1 MAQKSKTEFLYTVL
15 SHGFSKFLLK
25 IIVSNSFKT
34 LPKSDS
40 SVLFFFF
47 FFFVVWNW
55 DKSNSQL
62 SLKGYREYLH
72 MIEWITLRKI
82 FSPCF
87 SIHFICY
94 PSPHF
99 GGWAQVAPEVILNEL
114 PPFESTT
121 EKSLPL
127 PYLGLLGQFQNFQ
140 KYTRAIYPKSPFQT
154 WLLVPINH

>member
-72 MIEWITLRKI
+72 MIEWITLRKF

-99 GGWAQVAPEVILNEL
+99 GGWAQVAPEVILKWAPTIWKYYGKV
-114 PPFESTT
+114 PPSPVPWF
-121 EKSLPL
+121 
-127 PYLGLLGQFQNFQ
+127 
-140 KYTRAIYPKSPFQT
+140 TRAISEFSK
-154 WLLVPINH
+154 IH